1 MAGAFTQAFNLCRR
15 LRYPDGWCISPCDD
29 GGLKAIRRRDHHT
42 LRISWKW
49 LKDHGHDPITV
60 RAEIVKRIHALGCDT
75 CMNTGVIT
83 TEAHGTITC
92 PDCEG
97 TVKS

>member
-42 LRISWKW
+42 LRISWKPRSSSGSTRS
-49 LKDHGHDPITV
+49 DATP
-60 RAEIVKRIHALGCDT
+60 A
-75 CMNTGVIT
+75 
-83 TEAHGTITC
+83 
-92 PDCEG
+92 
-97 TVKS
+97 